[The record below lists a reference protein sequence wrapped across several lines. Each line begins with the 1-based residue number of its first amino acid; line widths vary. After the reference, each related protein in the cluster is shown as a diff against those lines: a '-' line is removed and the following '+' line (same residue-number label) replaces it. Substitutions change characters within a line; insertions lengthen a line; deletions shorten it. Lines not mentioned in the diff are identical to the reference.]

1 MRMFREACEI
11 VMKMWTED
19 EPEFHGEHYT
29 IDKPINEP
37 KGAQKD
43 GKPHPSFWIG
53 GSGEQVT
60 LKLVARFAN
69 ACNVG
74 GGDPDAAERKLAVL
88 RQHCEAVGRDY
99 DSIIKSTSIEDIVL
113 VRRGEAPETAVER
126 AHSAMGAGFVG
137 TSEELA
143 GRLRTLAERGLD
155 YVIVS
160 FPRLAY
166 DLEPLHRFADEVVP
180 LVND

>member
-1 MRMFREACEI
+1 
-11 VMKMWTED
+11 
-19 EPEFHGEHYT
+19 
-29 IDKPINEP
+29 
-37 KGAQKD
+37 
-43 GKPHPSFWIG
+43 
-53 GSGEQVT
+53 VT